1 MGNDNFNVMLEA
13 KAWYIILINI
23 YVIAQCWSNSTSLA
37 ISVLS
42 IAIQLA
48 NNLVIRFMLVFLSS
62 IFIETFT
69 LLVTRR
75 ASYEKQE
82 LLTLDS
88 MWVHFLFFLGIV
100 RIVHLFSLALFVFV
114 LCFVPNVAYV
124 SWLSILDSSFR
135 FL

>member
-1 MGNDNFNVMLEA
+1 ML
-13 KAWYIILINI
+13 I
-23 YVIAQCWSNSTSLA
+23 
-37 ISVLS
+37 
-42 IAIQLA
+42 
-48 NNLVIRFMLVFLSS
+48 FLSS

-88 MWVHFLFFLGIV
+88 MWVHFRFFLGIV
-100 RIVHLFSLALFVFV
+100 RVVHLFSLALFVFG

-124 SWLSILDSSFR
+124 S
-135 FL
+135 